1 MLIAALIVGLLT
13 AYYFGL
19 RAGAAAAV
27 AALVL
32 LLVPIFFPRYAM
44 YCWIGLAAATI
55 AIRQIGKKRQRPA
68 DAMLAAAWVRRRLVE
83 LWSRLGRKDQ

>member
-1 MLIAALIVGLLT
+1 MLIAALIVGGLT

-27 AALVL
+27 AAFVL

-44 YCWIGLAAATI
+44 YCWVGLAVVTI
-55 AIRQIGKKRQRPA
+55 AMQQIGSKRQRPP
-68 DAMLAAAWVRRRLVE
+68 DAVLAAAWVRRRIAD
-83 LWSRLGRKDQ
+83 LWSRFGSKK